1 MKTPLG
7 RSTLCSARWESS
19 CAPGRWDGST
29 SALERSAP
37 CGWAL
42 CCWALD
48 CCSCHCRPHDWRS
61 RSASPSPQSGR
72 HCCSRPPRPWSATA
86 PTAASTA
93 YKWGL
98 NRLCAASWQSW
109 GRWVRRRPSSTWGRP
124 SLSTSQRGSWPWP
137 LSLRGTFTRR
147 GASPPQRHSEPSLC
161 IFCDMI
167 RSLLFLLT
175 GVGPA
180 PAPRPRRI
188 VVITVDQLRPDYLER
203 YRPQL
208 KAAAPGARA
217 LSVSGKDRGAIL
229 PIGRAK
235 EQVYWYSA
243 GYFTTSRYYADSLPT
258 WVRIF
263 NGQRVP
269 FRAAGTLWTL
279 FLSERDYPE
288 PDSASYENQGRDIV
302 FPHRLPTDSGQA
314 ALAFIATP
322 TMDSLTLAFALEG
335 VRALQLGSRGA
346 TDLLAVSLSTTDYL
360 GHAYGPDSREIH
372 DQVVRL
378 DRYLGRFL
386 EQLFVRYGR
395 NNVLVVL
402 TADHGVTPYPE
413 RARALGHPGAVRVIP
428 DTIIQSVNAALDQRA
443 GGGDWLQ
450 FESGMLH
457 LSDRPKL
464 VAHDVNAD
472 SVVADVGT
480 RLRALAGVARADRPA
495 AFTAKDTADPVAP
508 PLIQQVPGEWGVGLV
523 GAPKAVL
530 VWSYPNAPIA
540 THGQPTELDAH
551 VPLILWGPGIRRGVY
566 GGRVNT
572 VDIAPTLA
580 RLLDLTPAEPLDGR
594 VLTEA
599 LGAQN

>member
-1 MKTPLG
+1 MIPL
-7 RSTLCSARWESS
+7 LL
-19 CAPGRWDGST
+19 
-29 SALERSAP
+29 ALAAGP
-37 CGWAL
+37 
-42 CCWALD
+42 
-48 CCSCHCRPHDWRS
+48 
-61 RSASPSPQSGR
+61 
-72 HCCSRPPRPWSATA
+72 SRPAPKPR
-86 PTAASTA
+86 
-93 YKWGL
+93 L
-98 NRLCAASWQSW
+98 
-109 GRWVRRRPSSTWGRP
+109 V
-124 SLSTSQRGSWPWP
+124 
-137 LSLRGTFTRR
+137 
-147 GASPPQRHSEPSLC
+147 
-161 IFCDMI
+161 
-167 RSLLFLLT
+167 
-175 GVGPA
+175 
-180 PAPRPRRI
+180 
-188 VVITVDQLRPDYLER
+188 VVITVDQLRPDYLDR

-208 KAAAPGARA
+208 KSGLAMLLKQGAVFTEAYHDHAVTETAPGHATILSGRWPAHTGIIRNFAGVQDSTTSLIGVTGIGASPARFRGTELFDWLKAAEPAARA

-235 EQVYWYSA
+235 EQVYWYV
-243 GYFTTSRYYADSLPT
+243 GGVFTTSRYYADSLPL
-258 WVRIF
+258 WVRVF
-263 NGQRVP
+263 NGERVP
-269 FRAAGTLWTL
+269 FRAAGTQWTL
-279 FLSERDYPE
+279 FLPERDYPE
-288 PDSASYENQGRDIV
+288 PDSVPYENQGRDIV

-346 TDLLAVSLSTTDYL
+346 TDLLAVSLSTTDYV

-450 FESGMLH
+450 FESGMLL

-472 SVVADVGT
+472 SVVADVAT
-480 RLRALAGVARADRPA
+480 RLRALAGVAHVDRPA
-495 AFTAKDTADPVAP
+495 DLTAKDTADPV
-508 PLIQQVPGEWGVGLV
+508 LRRWMHQVPPDGGVELV
-523 GAPKAVL
+523 VTLKPYSI
-530 VWSYPNAPIA
+530 WSYPNLPIA

-599 LGAQN
+599 LGAQD